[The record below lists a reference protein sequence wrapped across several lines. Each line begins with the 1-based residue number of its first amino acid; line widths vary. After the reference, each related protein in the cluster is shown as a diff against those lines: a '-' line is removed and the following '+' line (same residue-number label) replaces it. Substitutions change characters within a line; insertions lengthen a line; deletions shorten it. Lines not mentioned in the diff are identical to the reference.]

1 MYLAF
6 VLKGKTY
13 TAHPASQDAV
23 SVNATALAYIRD
35 HAIRH
40 FGSASAL
47 NYPQVKQL
55 PEQYTAAG
63 AELLEQLR
71 RKIEKQ
77 PEHLEGW

>member
-47 NYPQVKQL
+47 NYPQVEQL